1 MGIGDLVKIATHLVD
16 EEHVAA
22 AGAARAKYFDDA
34 RTASATV
41 IGRPRSSDVPRRGR
55 SIGESCFPGP
65 CQPLSNQAAK
75 CSRIPGDGPECEIS
89 SPVGQEATAISH
101 EPRFAPLGSCI
112 CAST

>member
-41 IGRPRSSDVPRRGR
+41 IGRPRSSDVPQARALHRGVLF
-55 SIGESCFPGP
+55 SGP
-65 CQPLSNQAAK
+65 VPAALK
-75 CSRIPGDGPECEIS
+75 SG
-89 SPVGQEATAISH
+89 GQMFQN
-101 EPRFAPLGSCI
+101 PW
-112 CAST
+112 